1 MSFVHV
7 DSCGVSDCQLCA
19 FLIRRVFVEFHRPR
33 PSRTRPVEMVQPVL
47 EAVYVAL
54 KRRQSRRPFEVYV
67 DRRERPQGRRNR
79 RRSNEVMPVEQKLQ
93 PVKLPKTDFHQI
105 IVTEVRG
112 SLSGLSLAAALSL
125 SEYATFNGYMYYH
138 YMHVILCVHTLT
150 QVTPTH
156 SHTST

>member
-7 DSCGVSDCQLCA
+7 DSCVVSDCQLCV
-19 FLIRRVFVEFHRPR
+19 FLIRRAFVEFHRPR
-33 PSRTRPVEMVQPVL
+33 PSRARPVEMVQPVL

-105 IVTEVRG
+105 VVTEVRG

-125 SEYATFNGYMYYH
+125 SLNMPLSTGTCIIITCMSY
-138 YMHVILCVHTLT
+138 CVS
-150 QVTPTH
+150 TP
-156 SHTST
+156 SHK